1 MKKGFTLIEL
11 VVTISVAGIFST
23 FAMNYYLQAI
33 KAKQAMVEKHDEYFE
48 YNVVKSKLKRALL
61 DYEGECKRGKY
72 TFKADQSCFEQPT
85 VPAAG
90 LDCKVLDHS
99 RVLVYYLGKLDSSS
113 KKLVGFST
121 VLAK

>member
-23 FAMNYYLQAI
+23 FAMNYYLQAV
-33 KAKQAMVEKHDEYFE
+33 KAKQVMVEKHDEYFE
-48 YNVVKSKLKRALL
+48 YNVFKSKLKRDLL
-61 DYEGECKRGKY
+61 DYEGECKEGKY
-72 TFKADQSCFEQPT
+72 TFKADQSDFQQPVT
-85 VPAAG
+85 PAEG
-90 LDCKVLDHS
+90 LDCKVRDHN